1 MSVPNQ
7 TPYNIYTANGL
18 STVFAYEFYLISA
31 SDIQVTIN
39 GSEVSSG
46 YTVSGVGNTRGGEV
60 TFLTAPANGATVIFE
75 RVTPTYRLTDYQDN
89 GDLLADTVNKDFDRL
104 WMAIQRAFIYLGVAL
119 TRPLF
124 GGGPFNANGYRI
136 ANLAEP
142 INDQDAATK
151 KFVVEN
157 GETNLARTIRV
168 PESNVAVLPNI
179 PWRKNKILAFN
190 DQGNPIAVLPESG
203 SAADVLIELAA
214 LTGASLIG
222 GLGFKTPEMRGA
234 LGNGIANDTAAIRD
248 VMSVEGAT
256 VLLSHDYLCEPNI
269 TPAAN
274 VKIIGNGKIIC
285 TTGEEWIWST
295 SDRASPYPA
304 FFITNPG
311 VKIEGITIESTYEA
325 VRADAGGD
333 NLTLLFVKGGGTETS
348 RAKSS
353 AFVFFNV
360 RKVRVFGIEGAY
372 TGEVATWDAAL
383 SKIISGGC
391 DGFDFGNVID
401 IYIFYSQFHDVGRN
415 GINWYGA
422 SNVHIDHCTQ
432 RYCGQSGIQPGPHPN
447 YSVAFIS
454 NNFAEYCCADS
465 IDARYTGSDIV
476 HIGLTMS
483 DCESDWIGML
493 YGDVNY
499 IGVDGTGTF
508 TLARVKGVTATNFQ
522 ARNFSGAAAWFDF
535 ASGVTASNI
544 QGDSPYSRYGVGFY
558 TSCSDIKLSN
568 FDIKAKGT
576 ALWFGGSSSFTDFSI
591 DGASKFES
599 YDSYAVLM
607 PNNPLTR
614 FKISDTTFT
623 GYKICNLIFEVDNVE
638 FVHKGTDE
646 SALYLGTA
654 NLVHGKLKCTGT
666 TSAVLVNVGVGTGVY
681 ISSLQAEN
689 KGAGD
694 TTWLVASVNFK
705 IDMARIWNTGSGG
718 GAALRISGGQNNST
732 LDKLDLYSVS
742 GRPLVSTA
750 THTDLTLSLVRENG
764 ALASSWSDKSN
775 VYRTSRALI
784 S

>member
-1 MSVPNQ
+1 MSQYHTGNPVPSSAMPDVWDNNESIDNFVNSPELTVTTRTGIEYDTMAGIQ
-7 TPYNIYTANGL
+7 KKSNDQLNAWSL
-18 STVFAYEFYLISA
+18 SFSEQIS
-31 SDIQVTIN
+31 SQEIDFHSSQIDKENRFQQFLLN
-39 GSEVSSG
+39 SG
-46 YTVSGVGNTRGGEV
+46 YVFLGNYE
-60 TFLTAPANGATVIFE
+60 NGPFQFSARNQYI
-75 RVTPTYRLTDYQDN
+75 RYNNQYYRLN
-89 GDLLADTVNKDFDRL
+89 
-104 WMAIQRAFIYLGVAL
+104 
-119 TRPLF
+119 
-124 GGGPFNANGYRI
+124 
-136 ANLAEP
+136 
-142 INDQDAATK
+142 AATDVG
-151 KFVVEN
+151 FTTTGTTASTFANDVTHFMLMD
-157 GETNLARTIRV
+157 GDTLRQNL
-168 PESNVAVLPNI
+168 
-179 PWRKNKILAFN
+179 
-190 DQGNPIAVLPESG
+190 G
-203 SAADVLIELAA
+203 SSD
-214 LTGASLIG
+214 GASLIG

-360 RKVRVFGIEGAY
+360 RNVRVFGIEGAY

-558 TSCSDIKLSN
+558 TSCSDIKFSN
-568 FDIKAKGT
+568 FDIKAKGA
-576 ALWFGGSSSFTDFSI
+576 ALWFGGSSSFTDFFI
-591 DGASKFES
+591 GGASKFES

-623 GYKICNLIFEVDNVE
+623 GYKICNLIFEMDNVE

-646 SALYLGTA
+646 SALYLGSA
-654 NLVHGKLKCTGT
+654 NLFHGKLKCTGT
-666 TSAVLVNVGVGTGVY
+666 TSAVLVNVGVGSGVY
-681 ISSLQAEN
+681 LSVLEAEN
-689 KGAGD
+689 KGSGD
-694 TTWLVASVNFK
+694 TLSLVASVNFSIGK
-705 IDMARIWNTGSGG
+705 ARIWNTGPGG
-718 GAALRISGGQNNST
+718 GAALRISGGQNQSV
-732 LDKLDLYSVS
+732 LDNLDLYSVS
-742 GRPLVSTA
+742 GRPIVSTA
-750 THTDLTLSLVRENG
+750 THTDLELRTRRENG
-764 ALASSWSDKSN
+764 ALPSLWSDKSS

>member
-1 MSVPNQ
+1 MAITDTQQSAQFAARAAVSAAEAKQYALSIEKPIIDIAESVSEAKDAAVVAGLARDEAKD
-7 TPYNIYTANGL
+7 IASGL
-18 STVFAYEFYLISA
+18 SASIDFELAAKEAEFESQMQGQRTA
-31 SDIQVTIN
+31 FEVSQQDKESDFLSSQSQREADFVESQTDREN
-39 GSEVSSG
+39 RFQTFLDSSG
-46 YTVSGVGNTRGGEV
+46 YV
-60 TFLTAPANGATVIFE
+60 FLGDYENGPFQFSARNQYI
-75 RVTPTYRLTDYQDN
+75 RYNNQYYRLN
-89 GDLLADTVNKDFDRL
+89 
-104 WMAIQRAFIYLGVAL
+104 
-119 TRPLF
+119 
-124 GGGPFNANGYRI
+124 
-136 ANLAEP
+136 
-142 INDQDAATK
+142 AATDVG
-151 KFVVEN
+151 FTTT
-157 GETNLARTIRV
+157 GT
-168 PESNVAVLPNI
+168 
-179 PWRKNKILAFN
+179 
-190 DQGNPIAVLPESG
+190 
-203 SAADVLIELAA
+203 SAATFANDVVHFVLMDGDTLRQNMAA

-234 LGNGIANDTAAIRD
+234 IGNGIANDTAAVQA
-248 VMSVEGAT
+248 VMSIEGAT

-285 TTGEEWIWST
+285 TTGEEWVWSA

-304 FFITNPG
+304 FFIINPG
-311 VKIEGITIESTYEA
+311 VTIQGITIESTYEA
-325 VRADAGGD
+325 VLANSGGD
-333 NLTLLFVKGGGTETS
+333 DLTLLFVKGGGTETS

-360 RKVRVFGIEGAY
+360 RNVRAFGIEGAY

-401 IYIFYSQFHDVGRN
+401 MYIFYSDFHDVGRN

-454 NNFAEYCCADS
+454 NNLAEYCCADS
-465 IDARYTGSDIV
+465 IDARYIGSDIV
-476 HIGLTMS
+476 NIGLTMS

-544 QGDSPYSRYGVGFY
+544 EGDSPYSRYGVGFF
-558 TSCSDIKLSN
+558 TPCDNIKLSN
-568 FDIKAKGT
+568 FDINVKGP
-576 ALWFGGSSSFTDFSI
+576 ALWFGGNSSFTDFSI
-591 DGASKFES
+591 GGASKFES
-599 YDSYAVLM
+599 YEGYAVLM

-623 GYKICNLIFEVDNVE
+623 GYKICNIIFEVDNVE

-646 SALYLGTA
+646 PALYLGSA
-654 NLVHGKLKCTGT
+654 NLFHGKLKCTGT
-666 TSAVLVNVGVGTGVY
+666 TSAVLVNVGVGSGVY
-681 ISSLQAEN
+681 LSVLEAEN
-689 KGAGD
+689 QGSGD
-694 TTWLVASVNFK
+694 TLSLVASVNFSIGK
-705 IDMARIWNTGSGG
+705 ARIWNTGSGG
-718 GAALRISGGQNNST
+718 GAALRISGGQNQSV
-732 LDKLDLYSVS
+732 LDNLDLYSVA
-742 GRPLVSTA
+742 GRPIVSTA
-750 THTDLTLSLVRENG
+750 THTDLELRTCRENG
-764 ALASSWSDKSN
+764 ALPSSWSDKSN

>member
-1 MSVPNQ
+1 MAEVPLP
-7 TPYNIYTANGL
+7 TPTQAPVP
-18 STVFAYEFYLISA
+18 STDIRNAVFAGAKLDEEVTGTGEFYTDRLGVKRLTNTGRNNQFDA
-31 SDIQVTIN
+31 AQLDRANRFEQFLL
-39 GSEVSSG
+39 SSG
-46 YTVSGVGNTRGGEV
+46 YV
-60 TFLTAPANGATVIFE
+60 FLGDYEDGPFQFSARNQYI
-75 RVTPTYRLTDYQDN
+75 RYNNQYYRLN
-89 GDLLADTVNKDFDRL
+89 
-104 WMAIQRAFIYLGVAL
+104 
-119 TRPLF
+119 
-124 GGGPFNANGYRI
+124 
-136 ANLAEP
+136 
-142 INDQDAATK
+142 AATDVCFTTTGTDATSFANDVTH
-151 KFVVEN
+151 FVLMD
-157 GETNLARTIRV
+157 GDTLRQNL
-168 PESNVAVLPNI
+168 
-179 PWRKNKILAFN
+179 
-190 DQGNPIAVLPESG
+190 G
-203 SAADVLIELAA
+203 SSD
-214 LTGASLIG
+214 GASLIG

-360 RKVRVFGIEGAY
+360 RNVRAFGIEGAY

-401 IYIFYSQFHDVGRN
+401 MYIFYSDFHDVGRN

-454 NNFAEYCCADS
+454 NNLAEYCCADS
-465 IDARYTGSDIV
+465 IDARYIGSDIV
-476 HIGLTMS
+476 NIGLTMS

-522 ARNFSGAAAWFDF
+522 ARNFSGSAAWFDF

-544 QGDSPYSRYGVGFY
+544 KGDSPYSRYGVGFF
-558 TSCSDIKLSN
+558 TPCDNIKLSN
-568 FDIKAKGT
+568 FDIKVKGP
-576 ALWFGGSSSFTDFSI
+576 ALWFGGNSSFTDFSI

-599 YDSYAVLM
+599 YEGYAVLM

-646 SALYLGTA
+646 PALYLGSA
-654 NLVHGKLKCTGT
+654 NLFHGKLKCTGT
-666 TSAVLVNVGVGTGVY
+666 TSAVLVNVGVGSGVY
-681 ISSLQAEN
+681 LSVLEAEN
-689 KGAGD
+689 KGSGD
-694 TTWLVASVNFK
+694 TLSLVASVNFSIGK
-705 IDMARIWNTGSGG
+705 ARIWNTGSGG
-718 GAALRISGGQNNST
+718 GAALRISGGQHQSI
-732 LDKLDLYSVS
+732 LDNLDLYSVS
-742 GRPLVSTA
+742 GRPIVSTA
-750 THTDLTLSLVRENG
+750 THTDLELRTRRENG
-764 ALASSWSDKSN
+764 ALPSSWSDKSN

>member
-1 MSVPNQ
+1 MSTYKTGNPLGSAAVKDLFDNAE
-7 TPYNIYTANGL
+7 NLDFALNSLTALMWTDRLGKTRRSFFGMETAHDRQMQSQENRFD
-18 STVFAYEFYLISA
+18 TFIA
-31 SDIQVTIN
+31 
-39 GSEVSSG
+39 SSG
-46 YTVSGVGNTRGGEV
+46 YEVIGDYTAGPLTLTEYNQLIRYNNELYKLTAATDIPFTTAGNTDE
-60 TFLTAPANGATVIFE
+60 TWTST
-75 RVTPTYRLTDYQDN
+75 
-89 GDLLADTVNKDFDRL
+89 
-104 WMAIQRAFIYLGVAL
+104 
-119 TRPLF
+119 
-124 GGGPFNANGYRI
+124 
-136 ANLAEP
+136 
-142 INDQDAATK
+142 DAAH
-151 KFVVEN
+151 FVSV
-157 GETNLARTIRV
+157 G
-168 PESNVAVLPNI
+168 
-179 PWRKNKILAFN
+179 
-190 DQGNPIAVLPESG
+190 D
-203 SAADVLIELAA
+203 AA
-214 LTGASLIG
+214 LRQNLGSSDGASLIG

-360 RKVRVFGIEGAY
+360 RNVRVFGIEGAY

-401 IYIFYSQFHDVGRN
+401 MYIFYSDFHDVGRN

-454 NNFAEYCCADS
+454 NNLAEYCCADS
-465 IDARYTGSDIV
+465 IDARYIGSDIV
-476 HIGLTMS
+476 NIGLTMS

-522 ARNFSGAAAWFDF
+522 ARNFSGSAAWFDF

-544 QGDSPYSRYGVGFY
+544 KGDSPYSRYGVGFF
-558 TSCSDIKLSN
+558 TPCDNIKLSN
-568 FDIKAKGT
+568 FDIKVKGP
-576 ALWFGGSSSFTDFSI
+576 ALWFGGNSSFTDFSI

-599 YDSYAVLM
+599 YEGYAVLM

-646 SALYLGTA
+646 PALYLGSA
-654 NLVHGKLKCTGT
+654 NLFHGKLKCTGT
-666 TSAVLVNVGVGTGVY
+666 TSAVLVNVGVGSGVY
-681 ISSLQAEN
+681 LSVLEAEN
-689 KGAGD
+689 KGSGD
-694 TTWLVASVNFK
+694 TLSLVASVNFSIGK
-705 IDMARIWNTGSGG
+705 ARIWNTGSGG
-718 GAALRISGGQNNST
+718 GAALRISGGQHQSI
-732 LDKLDLYSVS
+732 LDNLDLYSVS
-742 GRPLVSTA
+742 GRPIVSTA
-750 THTDLTLSLVRENG
+750 THTDLELRTRRENG
-764 ALASSWSDKSN
+764 ALPSSWSDKSN

>member
-1 MSVPNQ
+1 MVMKMGEYNTGNPVPSSAMPDVWDNNATIDKFVNSTEMIVVTRTGVERDTMSGMQKKFDDQLTQQRVDFDVQHSSQSDTFNISQNEREETFSRQLSEQESIFESSQ
-7 TPYNIYTANGL
+7 TDKENRFQHFLA
-18 STVFAYEFYLISA
+18 
-31 SDIQVTIN
+31 
-39 GSEVSSG
+39 SSG
-46 YTVSGVGNTRGGEV
+46 YV
-60 TFLTAPANGATVIFE
+60 FLGDYEDGPFQFSARNQYI
-75 RVTPTYRLTDYQDN
+75 RYNNQYYRLN
-89 GDLLADTVNKDFDRL
+89 
-104 WMAIQRAFIYLGVAL
+104 
-119 TRPLF
+119 
-124 GGGPFNANGYRI
+124 
-136 ANLAEP
+136 
-142 INDQDAATK
+142 AATDVGFTTTGTDATSFANDVTH
-151 KFVVEN
+151 FVLMD
-157 GETNLARTIRV
+157 GDTLRQNL
-168 PESNVAVLPNI
+168 
-179 PWRKNKILAFN
+179 
-190 DQGNPIAVLPESG
+190 G
-203 SAADVLIELAA
+203 SSD
-214 LTGASLIG
+214 GASLIG

-234 LGNGIANDTAAIRD
+234 IGNGIANDTNAVQA
-248 VMSVEGAT
+248 VMSIEGAT

-285 TTGEEWIWST
+285 TTGEEWVWSA

-304 FFITNPG
+304 FFIINPG
-311 VKIEGITIESTYEA
+311 VTIQGVTIESTYEA
-325 VRADAGGD
+325 VLASSGGD
-333 NLTLLFVKGGGTETS
+333 DLTLLFVKGGGTETS

-360 RKVRVFGIEGAY
+360 RNVRAFGIEGAY

-401 IYIFYSQFHDVGRN
+401 MYIFYSDFHDVGRN

-454 NNFAEYCCADS
+454 NNLAEYCCADS
-465 IDARYTGSDIV
+465 IDARYIGSDIV
-476 HIGLTMS
+476 NIGLTMS

-544 QGDSPYSRYGVGFY
+544 NGDSPCSRYGVGFF
-558 TSCSDIKLSN
+558 TPCDNIKLSN
-568 FDIKAKGT
+568 FDIKVKGP
-576 ALWFGGSSSFTDFSI
+576 ALWFGGNSSFTDFSI

-599 YDSYAVLM
+599 YEGYAVLM

-623 GYKICNLIFEVDNVE
+623 GYKICNLIFEMDNVE

-646 SALYLGTA
+646 SAIYLGSA
-654 NLVHGKLKCTGT
+654 NLFHGKLKCTGT
-666 TSAVLVNVGVGTGVY
+666 TSAVLVNVGVGSGVY
-681 ISSLQAEN
+681 LSVLEAEN
-689 KGAGD
+689 KGSGD
-694 TTWLVASVNFK
+694 TLSLVASVNFSIGK
-705 IDMARIWNTGSGG
+705 ARIWNTGSGG
-718 GAALRISGGQNNST
+718 GAALRISGEQNQSI
-732 LDKLDLYSVS
+732 LDNLDLYSAS
-742 GRPLVSTA
+742 GRPIVSTA
-750 THTDLTLSLVRENG
+750 THTDLELRTRRENG
-764 ALASSWSDKSN
+764 ALPSSWSDKSN

>member
-1 MSVPNQ
+1 MSTYKTGNPLGSAAVKDLFDNAE
-7 TPYNIYTANGL
+7 NLDFALNSLTALMWTDRLGKTRRSFFGMETAHDRQMQSQENRFD
-18 STVFAYEFYLISA
+18 TFIA
-31 SDIQVTIN
+31 
-39 GSEVSSG
+39 SSG
-46 YTVSGVGNTRGGEV
+46 YEVIGDYTAGPLTLTEYNQLIRYNNELYKLTAATDIPFTTAGNTDE
-60 TFLTAPANGATVIFE
+60 TWTST
-75 RVTPTYRLTDYQDN
+75 
-89 GDLLADTVNKDFDRL
+89 
-104 WMAIQRAFIYLGVAL
+104 
-119 TRPLF
+119 
-124 GGGPFNANGYRI
+124 
-136 ANLAEP
+136 
-142 INDQDAATK
+142 DAAH
-151 KFVVEN
+151 FVSV
-157 GETNLARTIRV
+157 G
-168 PESNVAVLPNI
+168 
-179 PWRKNKILAFN
+179 
-190 DQGNPIAVLPESG
+190 D
-203 SAADVLIELAA
+203 AA
-214 LTGASLIG
+214 LRQNLGSSDGASLIG

-285 TTGEEWIWST
+285 TTGEEWVWSA

-304 FFITNPG
+304 FFIINPG
-311 VKIEGITIESTYEA
+311 VTIQGITIESTYEA
-325 VRADAGGD
+325 VLASSGGD
-333 NLTLLFVKGGGTETS
+333 DLTLLFVKGGGTETS

-360 RKVRVFGIEGAY
+360 RNVRAFGIEGAY

-401 IYIFYSQFHDVGRN
+401 MYIFYSDFHDVGRN

-454 NNFAEYCCADS
+454 NNLAEYCCADS
-465 IDARYTGSDIV
+465 IDARYIGSDIV
-476 HIGLTMS
+476 NIGLTMS

-522 ARNFSGAAAWFDF
+522 ARNFSGSAAWFDF

-544 QGDSPYSRYGVGFY
+544 KGDSPYSRYGVGFF
-558 TSCSDIKLSN
+558 TPCDNIKLSN
-568 FDIKAKGT
+568 FDIKVKGP
-576 ALWFGGSSSFTDFSI
+576 ALWFGGNSSFTDFSI

-599 YDSYAVLM
+599 YEGYAVLM

-646 SALYLGTA
+646 SAIYLGSA
-654 NLVHGKLKCTGT
+654 NLFHGKLKCTGT
-666 TSAVLVNVGVGTGVY
+666 TSAVLVNVGVGSGVY
-681 ISSLQAEN
+681 LSVLEAVN
-689 KGAGD
+689 KGSGD
-694 TTWLVASVNFK
+694 TLSLVASVNFSIGK
-705 IDMARIWNTGSGG
+705 ARIWNTGSGG
-718 GAALRISGGQNNST
+718 GAALRISGGQHQSI
-732 LDKLDLYSVS
+732 LDNLDLYSVS
-742 GRPLVSTA
+742 GRPIVSTA
-750 THTDLTLSLVRENG
+750 THTDLELRTCRENG
-764 ALASSWSDKSN
+764 ALPSSWSDKSN

>member
-1 MSVPNQ
+1 MSTYKTGNPLGSAAVKDLFDNAE
-7 TPYNIYTANGL
+7 NLDFALNSLTALMWTDRLGKTRRSFFGMETAHDRQMQSQENRFD
-18 STVFAYEFYLISA
+18 TFIA
-31 SDIQVTIN
+31 
-39 GSEVSSG
+39 SSG
-46 YTVSGVGNTRGGEV
+46 YEVIGDYTAGPLTLTEYNQLIRYNNELYKLTAATDIPFTTAGNTDE
-60 TFLTAPANGATVIFE
+60 TWTST
-75 RVTPTYRLTDYQDN
+75 
-89 GDLLADTVNKDFDRL
+89 
-104 WMAIQRAFIYLGVAL
+104 
-119 TRPLF
+119 
-124 GGGPFNANGYRI
+124 
-136 ANLAEP
+136 
-142 INDQDAATK
+142 DAAH
-151 KFVVEN
+151 FVSV
-157 GETNLARTIRV
+157 G
-168 PESNVAVLPNI
+168 
-179 PWRKNKILAFN
+179 
-190 DQGNPIAVLPESG
+190 D
-203 SAADVLIELAA
+203 AA
-214 LTGASLIG
+214 LRQNLGSSDGASLIG

-285 TTGEEWIWST
+285 TTGEEWVWSA

-304 FFITNPG
+304 FFIINPG
-311 VKIEGITIESTYEA
+311 VTIQGITIESTYEA
-325 VRADAGGD
+325 VLASSGGD
-333 NLTLLFVKGGGTETS
+333 DLTLLFVKGGGTETS

-360 RKVRVFGIEGAY
+360 RNVRAFGIEGAY

-401 IYIFYSQFHDVGRN
+401 MYIFYSDFHDVGRN

-454 NNFAEYCCADS
+454 NNLAEYCCADS
-465 IDARYTGSDIV
+465 IDARYIGSDIV
-476 HIGLTMS
+476 NIGLTMS

-544 QGDSPYSRYGVGFY
+544 KGDSPYSRYGVGFF
-558 TSCSDIKLSN
+558 TPCDNIKLSN
-568 FDIKAKGT
+568 FDIKVKGP
-576 ALWFGGSSSFTDFSI
+576 ALWFGGNSSFTDFSI

-599 YDSYAVLM
+599 YESYAVLM

-646 SALYLGTA
+646 PALYLASA
-654 NLVHGKLKCTGT
+654 NLFHGKLKCTGT
-666 TSAVLVNVGVGTGVY
+666 TSAVLVNVGVGSGVY
-681 ISSLQAEN
+681 LSVLEAEN
-689 KGAGD
+689 KGSGD
-694 TTWLVASVNFK
+694 TLSLVASVNFSIGK
-705 IDMARIWNTGSGG
+705 ARIWNTGSGG
-718 GAALRISGGQNNST
+718 GAALRISGGQHQSI
-732 LDKLDLYSVS
+732 LDNLDLYSVS
-742 GRPLVSTA
+742 GRPIVSTA
-750 THTDLTLSLVRENG
+750 THTDLELRTRRENG
-764 ALASSWSDKSN
+764 ALPSSWSDKSN

>member
-1 MSVPNQ
+1 MTRYNTGYPVPSPAMPDVWDNNETIDSFVNSPENSVTTRTGIVRDTMFGMQKKADEQRIAASVALAEQMDSQESAFNAAQ
-7 TPYNIYTANGL
+7 TDKEDRFQGFLN
-18 STVFAYEFYLISA
+18 
-31 SDIQVTIN
+31 
-39 GSEVSSG
+39 SSG
-46 YTVSGVGNTRGGEV
+46 YVFLGNYE
-60 TFLTAPANGATVIFE
+60 NGPFQFSARNQYI
-75 RVTPTYRLTDYQDN
+75 RYNNQYYRLN
-89 GDLLADTVNKDFDRL
+89 
-104 WMAIQRAFIYLGVAL
+104 
-119 TRPLF
+119 
-124 GGGPFNANGYRI
+124 
-136 ANLAEP
+136 
-142 INDQDAATK
+142 AATDVGFTTTGTDATSFASDVNH
-151 KFVVEN
+151 FVLMD
-157 GETNLARTIRV
+157 GDTLRQNL
-168 PESNVAVLPNI
+168 
-179 PWRKNKILAFN
+179 
-190 DQGNPIAVLPESG
+190 G
-203 SAADVLIELAA
+203 SSD
-214 LTGASLIG
+214 GASLIG

-234 LGNGIANDTAAIRD
+234 IGNGIANDTAAIRD

-285 TTGEEWIWST
+285 TTGEEWVWSA

-304 FFITNPG
+304 FFIINPG
-311 VKIEGITIESTYEA
+311 VTIQGITIESTYEA
-325 VRADAGGD
+325 VLASSGGD
-333 NLTLLFVKGGGTETS
+333 DLTLLFVKGGGTETS

-360 RKVRVFGIEGAY
+360 RNVRAFGIEGAY

-401 IYIFYSQFHDVGRN
+401 MYIFYSYFHDVGRN

-454 NNFAEYCCADS
+454 NNLAEYCCADS
-465 IDARYTGSDIV
+465 IDARYIGSDIV
-476 HIGLTMS
+476 NIGLTMS

-535 ASGVTASNI
+535 ASDVTASNI
-544 QGDSPYSRYGVGFY
+544 KGDSPYSRYGVGFF
-558 TSCSDIKLSN
+558 TPCDNIKLSN
-568 FDIKAKGT
+568 FDIKVKGP
-576 ALWFGGSSSFTDFSI
+576 ALWFGGNSSFTDFSI

-599 YDSYAVLM
+599 YEGYAVLM

-646 SALYLGTA
+646 PALYLGSA
-654 NLVHGKLKCTGT
+654 NLFHGKLKCTGT
-666 TSAVLVNVGVGTGVY
+666 TSAVLVNVGVGSGVY
-681 ISSLQAEN
+681 LSVLEAEN
-689 KGAGD
+689 QGSGD
-694 TTWLVASVNFK
+694 TLSLVASVNFSIGK
-705 IDMARIWNTGSGG
+705 ARIWNTGSGG
-718 GAALRISGGQNNST
+718 GAALRISGEQNNST

>member
-1 MSVPNQ
+1 MSTYKTGNPLGSAAVKDLFDNAE
-7 TPYNIYTANGL
+7 NLDFALNSLTALMWTDRLGKTRRSFFGMETAHDRQMQSQENRFD
-18 STVFAYEFYLISA
+18 TFIA
-31 SDIQVTIN
+31 
-39 GSEVSSG
+39 SSG
-46 YTVSGVGNTRGGEV
+46 YEVIGDYTAGPLTLTEYNQLIRYNNELYKLTAATDIPFTTAGNTDE
-60 TFLTAPANGATVIFE
+60 TWTST
-75 RVTPTYRLTDYQDN
+75 
-89 GDLLADTVNKDFDRL
+89 
-104 WMAIQRAFIYLGVAL
+104 
-119 TRPLF
+119 
-124 GGGPFNANGYRI
+124 
-136 ANLAEP
+136 
-142 INDQDAATK
+142 DAAH
-151 KFVVEN
+151 FVSV
-157 GETNLARTIRV
+157 G
-168 PESNVAVLPNI
+168 
-179 PWRKNKILAFN
+179 
-190 DQGNPIAVLPESG
+190 D
-203 SAADVLIELAA
+203 AA
-214 LTGASLIG
+214 LRQNLGSSDGASLIG

-285 TTGEEWIWST
+285 TTGEEWVWSA

-304 FFITNPG
+304 FFIINPG
-311 VKIEGITIESTYEA
+311 VTIQGITIESTYEA
-325 VRADAGGD
+325 VLANSGGD
-333 NLTLLFVKGGGTETS
+333 DLTLLFVKGGGTETS

-360 RKVRVFGIEGAY
+360 RNVRAFCIEGAY

-401 IYIFYSQFHDVGRN
+401 MYIFYSDFHDVGRN

-454 NNFAEYCCADS
+454 NNLAEYCCADS
-465 IDARYTGSDIV
+465 IDARYIGSDIV
-476 HIGLTMS
+476 NIGLTMS

-544 QGDSPYSRYGVGFY
+544 KGDSPYSRYGVGFF
-558 TSCSDIKLSN
+558 TPCDNIKLSN
-568 FDIKAKGT
+568 FDIKVKGP
-576 ALWFGGSSSFTDFSI
+576 ALWFGGNSSFTDFSI

-599 YDSYAVLM
+599 YEGYAVLM

-646 SALYLGTA
+646 PALYLGSA
-654 NLVHGKLKCTGT
+654 NLFHGKLKCTGT
-666 TSAVLVNVGVGTGVY
+666 TSAVLVNVGVGSGVY
-681 ISSLQAEN
+681 LSVLEAEN
-689 KGAGD
+689 KGSGD
-694 TTWLVASVNFK
+694 TLSLVASVNFSIGK
-705 IDMARIWNTGSGG
+705 ARIWNTGSGG
-718 GAALRISGGQNNST
+718 GAALRISGGQHQSI
-732 LDKLDLYSVS
+732 LDNLDLYSVS
-742 GRPLVSTA
+742 GRPIVSTA
-750 THTDLTLSLVRENG
+750 THTDLELRTRRENG
-764 ALASSWSDKSN
+764 ALPSSWSDKSN

>member
-1 MSVPNQ
+1 MDGDTLRQNLGS
-7 TPYNIYTANGL
+7 
-18 STVFAYEFYLISA
+18 
-31 SDIQVTIN
+31 SD
-39 GSEVSSG
+39 
-46 YTVSGVGNTRGGEV
+46 
-60 TFLTAPANGATVIFE
+60 
-75 RVTPTYRLTDYQDN
+75 
-89 GDLLADTVNKDFDRL
+89 
-104 WMAIQRAFIYLGVAL
+104 
-119 TRPLF
+119 
-124 GGGPFNANGYRI
+124 
-136 ANLAEP
+136 
-142 INDQDAATK
+142 
-151 KFVVEN
+151 
-157 GETNLARTIRV
+157 
-168 PESNVAVLPNI
+168 
-179 PWRKNKILAFN
+179 
-190 DQGNPIAVLPESG
+190 
-203 SAADVLIELAA
+203 
-214 LTGASLIG
+214 GASLIG

-234 LGNGIANDTAAIRD
+234 IGNGIANDTNAVQA
-248 VMSVEGAT
+248 VMSIEGAT
-256 VLLSHDYLCEPNI
+256 VLLSHDYLCDPNI

-274 VKIIGNGKIIC
+274 VKIIGNGRIIC
-285 TTGEEWIWST
+285 TTGDEWVWSA

-304 FFITNPG
+304 FFIINPG
-311 VKIEGITIESTYEA
+311 VTIQGITIESTYEA
-325 VRADAGGD
+325 VLASSGGD

-360 RKVRVFGIEGAY
+360 RNVRAFGIEGAY

-401 IYIFYSQFHDVGRN
+401 MYIFYSDFHDVGRN

-454 NNFAEYCCADS
+454 NNLAEYCCADS
-465 IDARYTGSDIV
+465 IDARYIGSDIV
-476 HIGLTMS
+476 NIGLTMS

-544 QGDSPYSRYGVGFY
+544 KGDSPYSRYGVGFF
-558 TSCSDIKLSN
+558 TPCDNIKLSN
-568 FDIKAKGT
+568 FDIKVKGP
-576 ALWFGGSSSFTDFSI
+576 ALWFGGNSSFTDFSI

-599 YDSYAVLM
+599 YEGYAVLM

-646 SALYLGTA
+646 PALYLGSA
-654 NLVHGKLKCTGT
+654 NLFHGKLKCTGT
-666 TSAVLVNVGVGTGVY
+666 TSAVLVNVGVGSGVY
-681 ISSLQAEN
+681 LSVLEAEN
-689 KGAGD
+689 QGSGD
-694 TTWLVASVNFK
+694 TLSLVASVNFSIGK
-705 IDMARIWNTGSGG
+705 ARIWNTGSGG
-718 GAALRISGGQNNST
+718 GAALRISGEQNQSI
-732 LDKLDLYSVS
+732 LDNLDLYSVS
-742 GRPLVSTA
+742 GRPIVSTA
-750 THTDLTLSLVRENG
+750 THTDLELRTRRENG
-764 ALASSWSDKSN
+764 ALPSSWSDKSN

>member
-1 MSVPNQ
+1 MAITDTQQTAQFAAEAAVSAAEAKQYLLSIQQPVVDISESVADAQNSAAKAEMARDQAQDIADGLVQ
-7 TPYNIYTANGL
+7 TIDSQLSEQEVQFESQMTTQQSSFDSSQSERESSFEEKLNEFELRFSSQL
-18 STVFAYEFYLISA
+18 STQGSTFSESQ
-31 SDIQVTIN
+31 SDKEHRFQQFLLN
-39 GSEVSSG
+39 SG
-46 YTVSGVGNTRGGEV
+46 YVFLGNYVDGPFQFSAR
-60 TFLTAPANGATVIFE
+60 NQYI
-75 RVTPTYRLTDYQDN
+75 RYNNQYYRLN
-89 GDLLADTVNKDFDRL
+89 
-104 WMAIQRAFIYLGVAL
+104 
-119 TRPLF
+119 
-124 GGGPFNANGYRI
+124 
-136 ANLAEP
+136 
-142 INDQDAATK
+142 AATDVGFTTTGTDATSFANDVTH
-151 KFVVEN
+151 FVLMD
-157 GETNLARTIRV
+157 GDTLRQNL
-168 PESNVAVLPNI
+168 
-179 PWRKNKILAFN
+179 
-190 DQGNPIAVLPESG
+190 G
-203 SAADVLIELAA
+203 SSD
-214 LTGASLIG
+214 GASLIG

-360 RKVRVFGIEGAY
+360 RNVRVFGIEGAY

-558 TSCSDIKLSN
+558 TSCSDIKFSN
-568 FDIKAKGT
+568 FDIKAKGA
-576 ALWFGGSSSFTDFSI
+576 ALWFGGSSSFTDFFI
-591 DGASKFES
+591 GGASKFES

-623 GYKICNLIFEVDNVE
+623 GYKICNLIFEMDNVE
-638 FVHKGTDE
+638 FVHKGTDD
-646 SALYLGTA
+646 SALYLGSA
-654 NLVHGKLKCTGT
+654 NLFHGKLKCTGT
-666 TSAVLVNVGVGTGVY
+666 TSAVLVNVGVGSGVY
-681 ISSLQAEN
+681 LSVLEAEN
-689 KGAGD
+689 KGSGD
-694 TTWLVASVNFK
+694 TLSLVASVNFSIGK
-705 IDMARIWNTGSGG
+705 ARIWNTGPGG
-718 GAALRISGGQNNST
+718 GAALRISGGQNQSV
-732 LDKLDLYSVS
+732 LDNLDLYSVS
-742 GRPLVSTA
+742 GRPIVSTA
-750 THTDLTLSLVRENG
+750 THTDLELRTRRENG
-764 ALASSWSDKSN
+764 ALPSLWSDKSS

>member
-1 MSVPNQ
+1 MSTYKTGNPLGSAAVKDLFDNAE
-7 TPYNIYTANGL
+7 NLDFALNSLTALMWTDRLGKTRRSFFGMETAHDRQMQSQENRFD
-18 STVFAYEFYLISA
+18 TFIA
-31 SDIQVTIN
+31 
-39 GSEVSSG
+39 SSG
-46 YTVSGVGNTRGGEV
+46 YEVIGDYTAGPLTLTEYNQLIRYNNELYKLTAATDIPFTTAGNTDE
-60 TFLTAPANGATVIFE
+60 TWTST
-75 RVTPTYRLTDYQDN
+75 
-89 GDLLADTVNKDFDRL
+89 
-104 WMAIQRAFIYLGVAL
+104 
-119 TRPLF
+119 
-124 GGGPFNANGYRI
+124 
-136 ANLAEP
+136 
-142 INDQDAATK
+142 DAAH
-151 KFVVEN
+151 FVSV
-157 GETNLARTIRV
+157 G
-168 PESNVAVLPNI
+168 
-179 PWRKNKILAFN
+179 
-190 DQGNPIAVLPESG
+190 D
-203 SAADVLIELAA
+203 AA
-214 LTGASLIG
+214 LRQNLGSSDGASLIG

-360 RKVRVFGIEGAY
+360 RNVRAFGIEGAY

-401 IYIFYSQFHDVGRN
+401 MYIFYSDFHDVGRN

-454 NNFAEYCCADS
+454 NNLAEYCCADS
-465 IDARYTGSDIV
+465 IDARYIGSDIV
-476 HIGLTMS
+476 NIGLTMS

-522 ARNFSGAAAWFDF
+522 ARNFSGSAAWFDF

-544 QGDSPYSRYGVGFY
+544 KGDSPYSRYGVGFF
-558 TSCSDIKLSN
+558 TPCDNIKLSN
-568 FDIKAKGT
+568 FDIKVKGP
-576 ALWFGGSSSFTDFSI
+576 ALWFGGNSSFTDFSI

-599 YDSYAVLM
+599 YEGYAVLM

-646 SALYLGTA
+646 PALYLGSA
-654 NLVHGKLKCTGT
+654 NLFHGKLKCTGT
-666 TSAVLVNVGVGTGVY
+666 TSAVLVNVGVGSGVY
-681 ISSLQAEN
+681 LSVLEAEN
-689 KGAGD
+689 KGSGD
-694 TTWLVASVNFK
+694 TLSLVASVNFSIGK
-705 IDMARIWNTGSGG
+705 ARIWNTGSGG
-718 GAALRISGGQNNST
+718 GAALRISGGQHQSI
-732 LDKLDLYSVS
+732 LDNLDLYSVS
-742 GRPLVSTA
+742 GRPIVSTA
-750 THTDLTLSLVRENG
+750 THTDLELRTRRENG
-764 ALASSWSDKSN
+764 ALPSLWSDKSS